1 MLYLHCTKK
10 LLDRLKP
17 EVIAGGTSTTGL
29 GNWYATALLWK
40 PQIALF
46 VNERTL
52 LPVLSKRSSKP
63 NLA

>member
-40 PQIALF
+40 PQL
-46 VNERTL
+46 
-52 LPVLSKRSSKP
+52 RSSSM
-63 NLA
+63 NGRCYRS